1 MHEGSGQV
9 PSSSPHQRADLETM
23 TMLERVKASMSVSAG
38 ERRRLQNREAQRRRR
53 EKLRRIGLT
62 NDEVRQVIEGED
74 EPAPAPAPAPLMP
87 VPPPATAPRHSDLAS
102 VPVKAPQEPNCLLAQ
117 SYFASK
123 SSESAQLL
131 MDSITAK
138 WASAPSDEFD
148 IC

>member
-1 MHEGSGQV
+1 MHEGLGQV
-9 PSSSPHQRADLETM
+9 PGSSPHQRADLETM
-23 TMLERVKASMSVSAG
+23 TMFERVKASMSVSAG

-74 EPAPAPAPAPLMP
+74 EPVPGPTPAPAPSMP
-87 VPPPATAPRHSDLAS
+87 VPPPVTAPRQSDLAS
-102 VPVKAPQEPNCLLAQ
+102 VPVKAPQEPNCQLAQ

-138 WASAPSDEFD
+138 
-148 IC
+148 